1 MTTKTYKYQS
11 NGIWNRS
18 YCEYQSCRHL
28 GLSGRPRVQ
37 LIFYSKNNPRV
48 LWLKYRL
55 YRFNFDGRYR
65 VTATTRFGNLQPFL
79 RFHNGGYRL
88 YQKSTIYLHS
98 CRTKTRWAILEVQ
111 FQSLALYVTTSTAYM
126 YDRVTIEMACTNQD
140 QFNSTAL
147 YAYKLIWCRYIIAV
161 MSILPIMAGMF
172 LIYQIMIGMG
182 FLT

>member
-1 MTTKTYKYQS
+1 MQQKRTNTN

-28 GLSGRPRVQ
+28 GLSGRPRSVD
-37 LIFYSKNNPRV
+37 FYSKNNPRV

-65 VTATTRFGNLQPFL
+65 YSNNRFGNLQPFL

-98 CRTKTRWAILEVQ
+98 CRTKRDGLYWRYNSIP
-111 FQSLALYVTTSTAYM
+111 SLVRHHLNSLYVRSSYH
-126 YDRVTIEMACTNQD
+126 
-140 QFNSTAL
+140 
-147 YAYKLIWCRYIIAV
+147 
-161 MSILPIMAGMF
+161 
-172 LIYQIMIGMG
+172 
-182 FLT
+182 